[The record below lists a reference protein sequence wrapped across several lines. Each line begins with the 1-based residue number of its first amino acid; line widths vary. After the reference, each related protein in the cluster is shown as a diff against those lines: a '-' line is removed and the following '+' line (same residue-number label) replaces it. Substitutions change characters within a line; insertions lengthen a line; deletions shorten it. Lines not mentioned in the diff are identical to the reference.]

1 MRGTASDV
9 GGGGAEG
16 ADAST
21 SLKTDIEDVEEA
33 LWGSLKDE
41 DAEGSEEE
49 GEEEGGWGA
58 ESSHAICTQVPRHS
72 VNLSH

>member
-21 SLKTDIEDVEEA
+21 SLKTDLEDAEEA

-49 GEEEGGWGA
+49 GEEEGGGGL
-58 ESSHAICTQVPRHS
+58 SLPTLSVPKFPDT
-72 VNLSH
+72 L